1 MIRRLIEIDEGRC
14 DGCGLCASSCHEGAI
29 EVIEGKARLV
39 RDDFCDG
46 LGDCLPACPKGAISF
61 VEREAAAYSEAAVEE
76 NRRQKRSYGVGPTT
90 PQSDR
95 CPGSAPKGIERGG
108 ADILGND
115 AENAC
120 APASSELSN
129 WPVQI
134 KLAPTQASCF
144 DGAHLLIAADCCA
157 YAFGAFHDNFI
168 RERTCIIGCPKLDG
182 VDYAEKLGAIIAEND
197 VRDVTVCRMEVPCC
211 GGLERMAAL
220 ALRQSGKSVPWQVVN
235 FSIDGRILS

>member
-1 MIRRLIEIDEGRC
+1 MIRKIIKIDEEKC
-14 DGCGLCASSCHEGAI
+14 NGCGACAAACHEGAI
-29 EVIEGKARLV
+29 EMIDGKAKLTRE
-39 RDDFCDG
+39 DYCDG
-46 LGDCLPACPKGAISF
+46 LGDCLPACPTNAITF
-61 VEREAAAYSEAAVEE
+61 EEREAPAYNEAAVLAAKE
-76 NRRQKRSYGVGPTT
+76 KKASAPLPCG
-90 PQSDR
+90 
-95 CPGSAPKGIERGG
+95 CPGTQSKAINRDTCDCGTASAPVNSQLRQ
-108 ADILGND
+108 
-115 AENAC
+115 
-120 APASSELSN
+120 

-157 YAFGAFHDNFI
+157 YAFGTFHANFI